1 MLSGI
6 KRFLL
11 GLVSA
16 IAALVGTLIAVALI
30 LAGVFGAGAAMGRS
44 LDLVQGAMPRSV
56 LSLEVAMD
64 GWALFFGAYILL
76 WLPLS
81 AVVRIFRSPSGP
93 DPNDWDEE
101 E

>member
-11 GLVSA
+11 GLA
-16 IAALVGTLIAVALI
+16 NALAALVGTVIAVALV
-30 LAGVFGAGAAMGRS
+30 LAGAFGVGVAMGRS

-56 LSLEVAMD
+56 LSLEMAMD
-64 GWALFFGAYILL
+64 GWAIFFGAYILL

-93 DPNDWDEE
+93 DPNDGDGEE
-101 E
+101 

>member
-11 GLVSA
+11 GLASA
-16 IAALVGTLIAVALI
+16 IAALVGTVIAIALV

-64 GWALFFGAYILL
+64 GWTLFFGAYILL

-81 AVVRIFRSPSGP
+81 AVVRILRAPSGP
-93 DPNDWDEE
+93 DPNEGDEE